1 MDATP
6 FGHPLDGRDQTAMV
20 DTRAATG
27 YGEHIT
33 MEIAVGFVETGHTI
47 AYLAAG
53 VDRFYPAGHD
63 SLLTRIVD
71 AGAVVSELPCG
82 AASTRWRY
90 VDRTK
95 RPRNRPGQR

>member
-33 MEIAVGFVETGHTI
+33 MEIAAGFVETGHTI
-47 AYLAAG
+47 AYLATG
-53 VDRFYPAGHD
+53 VDRFYPQDTTH
-63 SLLTRIVD
+63 
-71 AGAVVSELPCG
+71 C
-82 AASTRWRY
+82 
-90 VDRTK
+90 
-95 RPRNRPGQR
+95 